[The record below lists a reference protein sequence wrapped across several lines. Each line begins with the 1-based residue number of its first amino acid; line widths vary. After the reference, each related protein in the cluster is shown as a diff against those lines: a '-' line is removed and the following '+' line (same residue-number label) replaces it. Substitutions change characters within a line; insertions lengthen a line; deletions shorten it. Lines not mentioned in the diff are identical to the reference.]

1 MNLKESREYR
11 PHPTDPMSPP
21 PLIPACHAGP
31 TNDFVPFR
39 KEEIDQSI
47 ATRFEQQVAKHSDRL
62 AIKTRTQA
70 LTYAALNQAAN
81 RVAQAILAER
91 GETEEPV
98 ALLFEPGAPG
108 ITSIFG
114 ALKAGKILVPLDP
127 SLPRARLSLVLEE
140 SQAALLVTQTKYLSL
155 ARELAENRC
164 QLLNIE
170 QSDRTL
176 AAENPGLPLSPDRL
190 AYILYTSGSTGR
202 PKGVFWNHRGELHRI
217 MTYTN
222 NLRVSAKDRLSL
234 IRSLSFG
241 AGLRDTFVA
250 LLNGAALFPFHLKEE
265 GVAALANW
273 LIQEAITV
281 FILGPTTIRHFMDN
295 LAGEERFPQLRLLG
309 LGGEMTYNKDI
320 ELCRRHIPPECLIFA
335 HLATTEAGCISR
347 YFIDRETQ
355 LAGNITPAG
364 YPEEDRE
371 ICLLDDAGNAV
382 GFNQIGEIAV
392 KGRYLGC
399 GYWRRPDLTR
409 AAFLPDL
416 EGGDKR
422 VYRTGD
428 LGIMLPDGCLVP
440 LGRKDFQVKVRGYR
454 VESAEVEIALLKLD
468 NVKEAVVVG
477 QADPHGEQ
485 RLVAYLVPATQP
497 APPAGTLRHLLAQ
510 DMPDYMIPSAFV
522 WLNSLPLTPN
532 GKVDRRALPA
542 PGRDRPELEQ
552 AYQPPRTPT
561 EEILAGIWAELLGL
575 ERVGIHDNF
584 FALGG
589 HSLLAT
595 RVVFRVQQAF
605 GVELPLRSLFEAPT
619 IAGLALVIVQH
630 LAARADPAELAAIWA
645 EIERSSGPAGER
657 PIPS

>member
-1 MNLKESREYR
+1 MVRKERREHGLR
-11 PHPTDPMSPP
+11 PTDPMSAP
-21 PLIPACHAGP
+21 PLIPACRARP

-62 AIKTRTQA
+62 AIKTRTQT

-81 RVAQAILAER
+81 RVARAILAER

-98 ALLFEPGAPG
+98 ALLLEPGASG

-114 ALKAGKILVPLDP
+114 GLKAGKVLVPIDP
-127 SLPRARLSLVLEE
+127 SLPRARLTLMLEE
-140 SQAALLVTQTKYLSL
+140 SQAVLLMTQTKYLSL
-155 ARELAENRC
+155 ARQLAENRC
-164 QLLNIE
+164 PLLNVE
-170 QSDRTL
+170 QSDRAL
-176 AAENPGLPLSPDRL
+176 AAENLGLPLSPDRL

-202 PKGVFWNHRGELHRI
+202 PKGVVWNHRSELHRI
-217 MTYTN
+217 RTN
-222 NLRVSAKDRLSL
+222 TNSFRVSAEDRLTL
-234 IRSLSFG
+234 THSLSFG

-265 GVAALANW
+265 GVAGLANW
-273 LIQEAITV
+273 LIQQAITV
-281 FILGPTTIRHFMDN
+281 CLLNTTTVRHFMDN
-295 LAGEERFPQLRLLG
+295 LTGEERFSKLRLLG
-309 LGGEMTYNKDI
+309 LGGEMTYNRDI
-320 ELCRRHIPPECLIFA
+320 ELCRRHSPPACLISVG
-335 HLATTEAGCISR
+335 LATTEAGCISR
-347 YFIDRETQ
+347 YFIDRETP

-371 ICLLDDAGNAV
+371 IFLLDDTDNVV

-399 GYWRRPDLTR
+399 GYWRRPDLTQ
-409 AAFLPDL
+409 AAFLPDP

-454 VESAEVEIALLKLD
+454 VELAEVEMALLKLD

-497 APPAGTLRHLLAQ
+497 APPAGTLQRLLAQ

-522 WLNSLPLTPN
+522 WLNSLPLTAN
-532 GKVDRRALPA
+532 GKVDLRALPA
-542 PGRDRPELEQ
+542 PERALPEQEQ
-552 AYQPPRTPT
+552 AYQAPRTPT
-561 EEILAGIWAELLGL
+561 EQILAGMWADLLGL

-595 RVVFRVQQAF
+595 RVVFRVRQAF
-605 GVELPLRSLFEAPT
+605 GVELPLRTLFEAPT

-630 LAARADPAELAAIWA
+630 LAARADPVELAAIWA
-645 EIERSSGPAGER
+645 EIERPSGPAGER
-657 PIPS
+657 PLPR